1 MPAFPDASN
10 KKEIGTIKNE
20 EFYKMTDREKE
31 QAVIDYFF
39 KEGRR
44 HSEKPPSFRV
54 GMKAKPRS

>member
-1 MPAFPDASN
+1 MPAFPGGR

-39 KEGRR
+39 KGGRR
-44 HSEKPPSFRV
+44 R
-54 GMKAKPRS
+54 